1 MASATKIRIWG
12 RRDSVNVQKV
22 LWCLAELAV
31 PYERIDAGLQH
42 GKNTEPWY
50 LALNPNGRVPL
61 LRDGDFTLWE
71 AVPMRRDGNRWV
83 VDLEVE
89 AGTHHYGYLVDGEW
103 YMPEDQES
111 VVPDEWGRMSAILV
125 IEGEE

>member
-1 MASATKIRIWG
+1 MLQYRGGSM
-12 RRDSVNVQKV
+12 SVKEVV
-22 LWCLAELAV
+22 GHFTPWESV
-31 PYERIDAGLQH
+31 PMQ
-42 GKNTEPWY
+42 
-50 LALNPNGRVPL
+50 
-61 LRDGDFTLWE
+61 RDG
-71 AVPMRRDGNRWV
+71 MGWV

-103 YMPEDQES
+103 YLPEDQEN